1 MEYRA
6 YSISSI
12 PNQEFLQLTIKRV
25 EGGKVSNY
33 LIDQLNEGD
42 EVAVLAP
49 TGPFNSIDCKP
60 RKKSGVTQRRLWHH
74 SCHVDGE
81 IVDSSK

>member
-60 RKKSGVTQRRLWHH
+60 RKKWRYSAQAVASLL
-74 SCHVDGE
+74 SCRWRNRG
-81 IVDSSK
+81 